1 MLQTLRKIAPQ
12 ATRCPFQSLVS
23 VRTGRWPRWSEE
35 PKQPFRLPVLLLI
48 WRALA
53 RPKLSNPI
61 QNHRWLRFKP
71 VETTS
76 TVHVVGVAAG
86 VIPIPVPAMS
96 ASPEPPDQSAAA
108 APWLPLLA
116 LVSAFALSQAFRTVT
131 AMMATGLQQDFGLST
146 QALSLFAATFAF
158 SFGLSQFVVGVAL
171 DFYGL
176 RRTWL
181 CTFPL
186 AILGALA
193 CALAPNY
200 AVLVLGQALIGIGC
214 SPAFVVCT
222 LFIARRFPVHRFAA
236 ISGVAMGMGGLG
248 LVLTGTPL
256 AWLIHIS
263 SWRMGFAVLAALACV
278 SWLLV
283 QWQLREDP
291 AVAQHRP
298 DSLGHALRGI
308 GALFLL
314 PQTWGI
320 LALALVSYGS
330 FLTLR
335 GLWLG
340 PLLMHRHGMS
350 LVQTGNV
357 ALIVSVLSLFTPALF
372 GHFDPG
378 PAQRRHWIV
387 CAALATAAVFALMA
401 FLPLDWVDVGGMV
414 AVAVLSGVAILQYA
428 NVRASYSAE
437 MSGRAMSVFTMA
449 MFLGVA
455 FVQSLSGLA
464 ASWSQ
469 ALGQESYAGV
479 LVCVAS
485 LLALGA
491 LAFRLLPTVRP
502 G

>member
-1 MLQTLRKIAPQ
+1 
-12 ATRCPFQSLVS
+12 
-23 VRTGRWPRWSEE
+23 
-35 PKQPFRLPVLLLI
+35 
-48 WRALA
+48 
-53 RPKLSNPI
+53 
-61 QNHRWLRFKP
+61 
-71 VETTS
+71 
-76 TVHVVGVAAG
+76 
-86 VIPIPVPAMS
+86 MS
-96 ASPEPPDQSAAA
+96 ALPDSPAQSETAM
-108 APWLPLLA
+108 PWLPLLT

-131 AMMATGLQQDFGLST
+131 AMMAAGLQQDFGLST
-146 QALSLFAATFAF
+146 RALGFFSATFAF
-158 SFGLSQFVVGVAL
+158 SFGLSQFVIGIAL

-186 AILGALA
+186 AILGALTS
-193 CALAPNY
+193 ALAPNY
-200 AVLVLGQALIGIGC
+200 AVLVLGQVLIGIGC

-222 LFIARRFPVHRFAA
+222 LFIARRFPVQRFAA

-248 LVLTGTPL
+248 LVLTATPL
-256 AWLIHIS
+256 AWLIDVS
-263 SWRMGFAVLAALACV
+263 SWRVGFAVLAGLACI

-283 QWQLREDP
+283 HRQLREGL
-291 AVAQHRP
+291 ATAHHRP
-298 DSLGHALRGI
+298 ENLGHALRGF

-320 LALALVSYGS
+320 LALALVNYAS

-357 ALIVSVLSLFTPALF
+357 ALVVSVLSLFTPALF

-378 PAQRRHWIV
+378 PAQRREWIV
-387 CAALATAAVFALMA
+387 RAVLAMTSVFALMA
-401 FLPLDWVDVGGMV
+401 FLPMAWVDVGGMV
-414 AVAVLSGVAILQYA
+414 ALAVISGAGILQYA

-455 FVQSLSGLA
+455 IVQSLSGLA

-469 ALGQESYAGV
+469 ALGQDPYAGV

-491 LAFRLLPTVRP
+491 LAFRLLPVVRLN
-502 G
+502 

>member
-1 MLQTLRKIAPQ
+1 M
-12 ATRCPFQSLVS
+12 
-23 VRTGRWPRWSEE
+23 
-35 PKQPFRLPVLLLI
+35 
-48 WRALA
+48 
-53 RPKLSNPI
+53 
-61 QNHRWLRFKP
+61 
-71 VETTS
+71 
-76 TVHVVGVAAG
+76 
-86 VIPIPVPAMS
+86 
-96 ASPEPPDQSAAA
+96 
-108 APWLPLLA
+108 PWLTLLT

-146 QALSLFAATFAF
+146 QALGFFAATFAF
-158 SFGLSQFVVGVAL
+158 SFGLSQFVIGIAL

-186 AILGALA
+186 AILGALIS
-193 CALAPNY
+193 ALAPNY
-200 AVLVLGQALIGIGC
+200 AVLVLGQILIGIGC

-222 LFIARRFPVHRFAA
+222 LFIARRFPVQRFAA

-256 AWLIHIS
+256 AWLIDVS
-263 SWRMGFAVLAALACV
+263 SWRVGFAVLAGLACV

-283 QWQLREDP
+283 HRQLREGL
-291 AVAQHRP
+291 ATAHQRP
-298 DSLGHALRGI
+298 ENLAHALRGF

-320 LALALVSYGS
+320 LALALVNYAS

-357 ALIVSVLSLFTPALF
+357 ALVVSVLSLFTPALF

-378 PAQRRHWIV
+378 PAQRRKWIV
-387 CAALATAAVFALMA
+387 RAVLAMTAVFALMA
-401 FLPLDWVDVGGMV
+401 FLPLAWVDIGGMV
-414 AVAVLSGVAILQYA
+414 ALAVISGAGILQYA

-455 FVQSLSGLA
+455 IVQSLSGLA

-469 ALGQESYAGV
+469 ALGQDPYSGV

-491 LAFRLLPTVRP
+491 LAFRLLPVVRLN
-502 G
+502 

>member
-1 MLQTLRKIAPQ
+1 
-12 ATRCPFQSLVS
+12 
-23 VRTGRWPRWSEE
+23 
-35 PKQPFRLPVLLLI
+35 
-48 WRALA
+48 
-53 RPKLSNPI
+53 
-61 QNHRWLRFKP
+61 
-71 VETTS
+71 
-76 TVHVVGVAAG
+76 
-86 VIPIPVPAMS
+86 MS
-96 ASPEPPDQSAAA
+96 ASPDSHAQSAAGG
-108 APWLPLLA
+108 PWLPLLT

-146 QALSLFAATFAF
+146 QALGLFAATFAF
-158 SFGLSQFVVGVAL
+158 SFGLSQFVIGVAL

-193 CALAPNY
+193 SALAPNY
-200 AVLVLGQALIGIGC
+200 VVLVLGQALIGIGC

-236 ISGVAMGMGGLG
+236 VSGVAMGMGGLG

-256 AWLIHIS
+256 AWLIHVS
-263 SWRMGFAVLAALACV
+263 SWRMGFAVLAGLACV

-283 QWQLREDP
+283 QSQLREDL
-291 AVAQHRP
+291 AAAQHRP
-298 DSLGHALRGI
+298 DSLGHALRGF

-320 LALALVSYGS
+320 LALALVNYAS
-330 FLTLR
+330 FLTIR

-340 PLLMHRHGMS
+340 PLLIHRHGMS

-357 ALIVSVLSLFTPALF
+357 ALVVSVLSLFTPALF

-378 PAQRRHWIV
+378 PARRQPWIV
-387 CAALATAAVFALMA
+387 RAAMAIAVVFALMA

-414 AVAVLSGVAILQYA
+414 AVAVLSGAAILQYA

-455 FVQSLSGLA
+455 IVQSLSGLA

-469 ALGQESYAGV
+469 ALGQDPYAGV
-479 LVCVAS
+479 LVSVAS

-491 LAFRLLPTVRP
+491 LAFRLLPVVRL

>member
-1 MLQTLRKIAPQ
+1 MSALPDSPAP
-12 ATRCPFQSLVS
+12 
-23 VRTGRWPRWSEE
+23 SE
-35 PKQPFRLPVLLLI
+35 
-48 WRALA
+48 
-53 RPKLSNPI
+53 
-61 QNHRWLRFKP
+61 
-71 VETTS
+71 
-76 TVHVVGVAAG
+76 
-86 VIPIPVPAMS
+86 PAM
-96 ASPEPPDQSAAA
+96 
-108 APWLPLLA
+108 PWLPLLT
-116 LVSAFALSQAFRTVT
+116 LVCAFALSQAFRTVT

-146 QALSLFAATFAF
+146 QALGFFAGTFAF
-158 SFGLSQFVVGVAL
+158 AFGLSQFVVGMAL

-186 AILGALA
+186 AILGALTS
-193 CALAPNY
+193 ALAPNY
-200 AVLVLGQALIGIGC
+200 AVLVLGQVLIGIGC

-222 LFIARRFPVHRFAA
+222 LFIARRFPVERFAA

-248 LVLTGTPL
+248 LMLTGTPL
-256 AWLIHIS
+256 AWLIEAS
-263 SWRMGFAVLAALACV
+263 SWRMGFVVLAGLACV

-283 QWQLREDP
+283 HRQLREGL
-291 AVAQHRP
+291 ATTHQRP
-298 DSLGHALRGI
+298 DNLAHALRGF

-320 LALALVSYGS
+320 LALAMVTYAS

-350 LVQTGNV
+350 LLQTGNV
-357 ALIVSVLSLFTPALF
+357 ALVVSALSLFTPALF

-378 PAQRRHWIV
+378 PAQRRKWIV
-387 CAALATAAVFALMA
+387 RAVMAMTSVFALMA
-401 FLPLDWVDVGGMV
+401 FVPLAWVDVGGMV
-414 AVAVLSGVAILQYA
+414 ALAVISGAGILQYA

-455 FVQSLSGLA
+455 IVQSLSGLA

-469 ALGQESYAGV
+469 ALGQDPYAGV

-491 LAFRLLPTVRP
+491 LAFRMLPVVRLN
-502 G
+502 

>member
-1 MLQTLRKIAPQ
+1 M
-12 ATRCPFQSLVS
+12 
-23 VRTGRWPRWSEE
+23 
-35 PKQPFRLPVLLLI
+35 
-48 WRALA
+48 
-53 RPKLSNPI
+53 
-61 QNHRWLRFKP
+61 
-71 VETTS
+71 
-76 TVHVVGVAAG
+76 
-86 VIPIPVPAMS
+86 
-96 ASPEPPDQSAAA
+96 
-108 APWLPLLA
+108 PWLTLLT

-146 QALSLFAATFAF
+146 QALGFFAATFAF
-158 SFGLSQFVVGVAL
+158 SFGLSQFVIGIAL

-186 AILGALA
+186 AILGALTS
-193 CALAPNY
+193 ALAPNY
-200 AVLVLGQALIGIGC
+200 AVLVLGQVLIGIGC

-222 LFIARRFPVHRFAA
+222 LFIARRFPVQRFAA

-256 AWLIHIS
+256 AWLIDAS
-263 SWRMGFAVLAALACV
+263 SWRVGFAVLAGLACV

-283 QWQLREDP
+283 HRQLREGL
-291 AVAQHRP
+291 ATAHQRP
-298 DSLGHALRGI
+298 ENLAHALRGF

-320 LALALVSYGS
+320 LALALVNYAS

-340 PLLMHRHGMS
+340 PLLMDRHGMS

-357 ALIVSVLSLFTPALF
+357 ALVVSVLSLFTPALF

-378 PAQRRHWIV
+378 PAQRRKWIV
-387 CAALATAAVFALMA
+387 RAVLAMTAVFALMA
-401 FLPLDWVDVGGMV
+401 FLPLAWVDVGGMV
-414 AVAVLSGVAILQYA
+414 ALAVISGAGILQYA

-455 FVQSLSGLA
+455 IVQSLSGLA

-469 ALGQESYAGV
+469 ALGQDPYSGV

-491 LAFRLLPTVRP
+491 LAFRLLPVVRLN
-502 G
+502 

>member
-1 MLQTLRKIAPQ
+1 MSTLPDS
-12 ATRCPFQSLVS
+12 PSQS
-23 VRTGRWPRWSEE
+23 E
-35 PKQPFRLPVLLLI
+35 
-48 WRALA
+48 
-53 RPKLSNPI
+53 
-61 QNHRWLRFKP
+61 
-71 VETTS
+71 
-76 TVHVVGVAAG
+76 AA
-86 VIPIPVPAMS
+86 M
-96 ASPEPPDQSAAA
+96 
-108 APWLPLLA
+108 PWLPLLA

-146 QALSLFAATFAF
+146 RQLGFFSATFAF
-158 SFGLSQFVVGVAL
+158 SFGLSQFVIGIAL

-181 CTFPL
+181 CCFPL
-186 AILGALA
+186 AILGALTS
-193 CALAPNY
+193 ALAPNY
-200 AVLVLGQALIGIGC
+200 TILLLGQVLIGIGC

-222 LFIARRFPVHRFAA
+222 LFIARRFPVERFAA

-248 LVLTGTPL
+248 LVLTSTPL
-256 AWLIHIS
+256 AWLIDVS
-263 SWRMGFAVLAALACV
+263 SWRMGFAVLTGLACV

-283 QWQLREDP
+283 HSQLRDGL
-291 AVAQHRP
+291 ANAHHRP
-298 DSLGHALRGI
+298 ENLGQALRGF

-314 PQTWGI
+314 PQTLGI
-320 LALALVSYGS
+320 LALALVTYAS

-357 ALIVSVLSLFTPALF
+357 ALVVSVLSLFTPALF

-387 CAALATAAVFALMA
+387 WAVLAMSSVFALMA
-401 FLPLDWVDVGGMV
+401 FLPLGWVDVGGMI
-414 AVAVLSGVAILQYA
+414 ALSVISGAGILQYA
-428 NVRASYSAE
+428 HVRDSYSPE
-437 MSGRAMSVFTMA
+437 MSGRAMAVFTMA
-449 MFLGVA
+449 MFLGIA

-469 ALGQESYAGV
+469 ALGQDPYVGV

-491 LAFRLLPTVRP
+491 LAFHQLPVVKRN
-502 G
+502 

>member
-1 MLQTLRKIAPQ
+1 
-12 ATRCPFQSLVS
+12 
-23 VRTGRWPRWSEE
+23 
-35 PKQPFRLPVLLLI
+35 
-48 WRALA
+48 
-53 RPKLSNPI
+53 
-61 QNHRWLRFKP
+61 
-71 VETTS
+71 
-76 TVHVVGVAAG
+76 
-86 VIPIPVPAMS
+86 MS
-96 ASPEPPDQSAAA
+96 ASPESTAESVAAV
-108 APWLPLLA
+108 PWLPLLA

-146 QALSLFAATFAF
+146 QALGLFAATFAF

-181 CTFPL
+181 CIFPL
-186 AILGALA
+186 AILGAVTS
-193 CALAPNY
+193 ALAPNY
-200 AVLVLGQALIGIGC
+200 AVLVIGQALIGIGC

-222 LFIARRFPVHRFAA
+222 LFIARRFPAHRFAA
-236 ISGVAMGMGGLG
+236 ISGAALGMGGVG

-256 AWLIHIS
+256 AWLIHAS
-263 SWRMGFAVLAALACV
+263 SWRMGFFVLAALSCV

-283 QWQLREDP
+283 HSQLRDGLV
-291 AVAQHRP
+291 AAQHRP
-298 DSLGHALRGI
+298 VSIGQALRGF

-320 LALALVSYGS
+320 LALALVSYAS

-357 ALIVSVLSLFTPALF
+357 ALVVSMLSLFTPALF

-378 PAQRRHWIV
+378 PARRRIWIV
-387 CAALATAAVFALMA
+387 RAALGTAAVFALMA

-414 AVAVLSGVAILQYA
+414 TVAVLCGAVILQYA
-428 NVRASYSAE
+428 NVRDSYTAE

-449 MFLGVA
+449 IFLGVA

-479 LVCVAS
+479 LVCVAA

-491 LAFRLLPTVRP
+491 MAFRLLPVGRL

>member
-1 MLQTLRKIAPQ
+1 
-12 ATRCPFQSLVS
+12 
-23 VRTGRWPRWSEE
+23 
-35 PKQPFRLPVLLLI
+35 
-48 WRALA
+48 
-53 RPKLSNPI
+53 
-61 QNHRWLRFKP
+61 
-71 VETTS
+71 
-76 TVHVVGVAAG
+76 
-86 VIPIPVPAMS
+86 
-96 ASPEPPDQSAAA
+96 
-108 APWLPLLA
+108 
-116 LVSAFALSQAFRTVT
+116 
-131 AMMATGLQQDFGLST
+131 MMAPGLQQNFGLST
-146 QALSLFAATFAF
+146 QALGLFAATFAF
-158 SFGLSQFVVGVAL
+158 SFGLSQFVIGIAL

-186 AILGALA
+186 VIVGALA
-193 CALAPNY
+193 SALAPNF

-222 LFIARRFPVHRFAA
+222 LFIARRFPTNRFASV
-236 ISGVAMGMGGLG
+236 SGVAMGMGGLG
-248 LVLTGTPL
+248 LMLTSTPL
-256 AWLIHIS
+256 AWLIQVS
-263 SWRMGFAVLAALACV
+263 SWRVGFAVLAGLACV

-283 QWQLREDP
+283 HWQMREGLAATHD
-291 AVAQHRP
+291 RP
-298 DSLGHALRGI
+298 ENLGHALRGF
-308 GALFLL
+308 GALFLV

-320 LALALVSYGS
+320 LALALVNYAS

-340 PLLMHRHGMS
+340 PLLMNRHGMT

-378 PAQRRHWIV
+378 AKRRHWIV
-387 CAALATAAVFALMA
+387 RAVLAMAAAFTLMA
-401 FLPLDWVDVGGMV
+401 LLPLDWVDVGGMV
-414 AVAVLSGVAILQYA
+414 AVAVLSGAGILQYA

-469 ALGQESYAGV
+469 DLGYDPYAGV

-485 LLALGA
+485 LLTLGA
-491 LAFRLLPTVRP
+491 LAFRLLPVAGDAAGLKP
-502 G
+502 ALASQCKG

>member
-1 MLQTLRKIAPQ
+1 MPWPTLL
-12 ATRCPFQSLVS
+12 T
-23 VRTGRWPRWSEE
+23 
-35 PKQPFRLPVLLLI
+35 
-48 WRALA
+48 
-53 RPKLSNPI
+53 
-61 QNHRWLRFKP
+61 
-71 VETTS
+71 
-76 TVHVVGVAAG
+76 
-86 VIPIPVPAMS
+86 
-96 ASPEPPDQSAAA
+96 
-108 APWLPLLA
+108 

-131 AMMATGLQQDFGLST
+131 AMMAAGLQQDFGLST
-146 QALSLFAATFAF
+146 QALGFFAATFAF
-158 SFGLSQFVVGVAL
+158 SFGLSQFVIGIAL

-186 AILGALA
+186 AILGALIS
-193 CALAPNY
+193 ALAPNY
-200 AVLVLGQALIGIGC
+200 AVLVLGQILIGIGC

-222 LFIARRFPVHRFAA
+222 LFIARRFPVQRFAA

-256 AWLIHIS
+256 AWLIDAS
-263 SWRMGFAVLAALACV
+263 SWRVGFAVLAGLACV

-283 QWQLREDP
+283 HRQLHEGL
-291 AVAQHRP
+291 ATAHQRP
-298 DSLGHALRGI
+298 ENLAHALRGF

-320 LALALVSYGS
+320 LALALVNYAS

-357 ALIVSVLSLFTPALF
+357 ALVVSVLSLFTPALF

-378 PAQRRHWIV
+378 PAQRRKWIV
-387 CAALATAAVFALMA
+387 RAVLAMTAVFALMA
-401 FLPLDWVDVGGMV
+401 FLPLAWVDVGGMV
-414 AVAVLSGVAILQYA
+414 ALAVISGAGILQYA

-455 FVQSLSGLA
+455 IVQSLSGLA

-469 ALGQESYAGV
+469 ALGQDPYSGV

-491 LAFRLLPTVRP
+491 LAFRLLPVVRLN
-502 G
+502 

>member
-1 MLQTLRKIAPQ
+1 M
-12 ATRCPFQSLVS
+12 SN
-23 VRTGRWPRWSEE
+23 
-35 PKQPFRLPVLLLI
+35 LPDPHDRSDV
-48 WRALA
+48 AL
-53 RPKLSNPI
+53 
-61 QNHRWLRFKP
+61 
-71 VETTS
+71 
-76 TVHVVGVAAG
+76 
-86 VIPIPVPAMS
+86 
-96 ASPEPPDQSAAA
+96 
-108 APWLPLLA
+108 PWLPLLT

-131 AMMATGLQQDFGLST
+131 AMMATGLQQDFGLSAE
-146 QALSLFAATFAF
+146 ALGFFAATFAF
-158 SFGLSQFVVGVAL
+158 SFGLSQFVIGIAL

-186 AILGALA
+186 AILGAVTS
-193 CALAPNY
+193 ALAPNY
-200 AVLVLGQALIGIGC
+200 TILVLGQILIGIGC

-222 LFIARRFPVHRFAA
+222 LFIARRFPVERFAA

-256 AWLIHIS
+256 AWLINVS
-263 SWRMGFAVLAALACV
+263 SWRVGFAMLAGLACV

-283 QWQLREDP
+283 HRQLREGL
-291 AVAQHRP
+291 ATAHQRP
-298 DSLGHALRGI
+298 ENLKHALRGF

-314 PQTWGI
+314 PQTLGI
-320 LALALVSYGS
+320 LALALVSYAS

-357 ALIVSVLSLFTPALF
+357 ALVVSVLSLFTPALF

-378 PAQRRHWIV
+378 PAQRRRWIV
-387 CAALATAAVFALMA
+387 RAALAMASITALMA
-401 FLPLDWVDVGGMV
+401 FLPLGWVDVGGMV
-414 AVAVLSGVAILQYA
+414 ALAVISGTGVLQYA

-455 FVQSLSGLA
+455 IVQSLSGLA

-469 ALGQESYAGV
+469 SLGQDPYTGV

-485 LLALGA
+485 LLVLGA
-491 LAFRLLPTVRP
+491 MAFRLLPVVLLR
-502 G
+502 

>member
-1 MLQTLRKIAPQ
+1 M
-12 ATRCPFQSLVS
+12 S
-23 VRTGRWPRWSEE
+23 
-35 PKQPFRLPVLLLI
+35 
-48 WRALA
+48 
-53 RPKLSNPI
+53 
-61 QNHRWLRFKP
+61 
-71 VETTS
+71 TS
-76 TVHVVGVAAG
+76 
-86 VIPIPVPAMS
+86 S
-96 ASPEPPDQSAAA
+96 DSAAHA
-108 APWLPLLA
+108 EVTAPWLPLLTLA
-116 LVSAFALSQAFRTVT
+116 SAFALSQAFRTVT

-146 QALSLFAATFAF
+146 QALGVFAATFAF
-158 SFGLSQFVVGVAL
+158 AFGLSQFGIGVAL

-186 AILGALA
+186 AILGSIASA
-193 CALAPNY
+193 FAPNY

-236 ISGVAMGMGGLG
+236 VSGVAMGLGGLG
-248 LVLTGTPL
+248 LVFTGTPL
-256 AWLIHIS
+256 AWLIHVS
-263 SWRMGFAVLAALACV
+263 SWRMGFAVLAVLACI
-278 SWLLV
+278 SWLAV
-283 QWQLREDP
+283 YSQMREGL
-291 AVAQHRP
+291 AAAQHRP
-298 DSLGHALRGI
+298 ENLGHALRGF

-320 LALALVSYGS
+320 LALALVNYAS

-340 PLLMHRHGMS
+340 PLLVHRHGLS

-357 ALIVSVLSLFTPALF
+357 ALVVSVLSLFMPALF

-378 PAQRRHWIV
+378 PTRRRSWIV
-387 CAALATAAVFALMA
+387 GAVLAMASVFALMA
-401 FLPLDWVDVGGMV
+401 LVPLEWVDIVGMV
-414 AVAVLSGVAILQYA
+414 LVAVISGAGILQYA

-449 MFLGVA
+449 MFLGLA
-455 FVQSLSGLA
+455 LVQSLSGLA

-469 ALGQESYAGV
+469 ALGQDPYAGV

-485 LLALGA
+485 LLVLGA
-491 LAFRLLPTVRP
+491 MAFRLLPVVRVS
-502 G
+502 

>member
-1 MLQTLRKIAPQ
+1 
-12 ATRCPFQSLVS
+12 
-23 VRTGRWPRWSEE
+23 
-35 PKQPFRLPVLLLI
+35 
-48 WRALA
+48 
-53 RPKLSNPI
+53 
-61 QNHRWLRFKP
+61 
-71 VETTS
+71 
-76 TVHVVGVAAG
+76 
-86 VIPIPVPAMS
+86 MS
-96 ASPEPPDQSAAA
+96 ALPDAPAPPDAAL
-108 APWLPLLA
+108 PWLPLLT

-131 AMMATGLQQDFGLST
+131 AMMATGLQQDFGLSA
-146 QALSLFAATFAF
+146 QALGFFAATFAF
-158 SFGLSQFVVGVAL
+158 SFGLSQFVIGIAL

-193 CALAPNY
+193 SALAPNY
-200 AVLVLGQALIGIGC
+200 TVLVLGQVLIGIGC

-222 LFIARRFPVHRFAA
+222 LFIARRFPVNRFAA

-248 LVLTGTPL
+248 LVLTGTPF
-256 AWLIHIS
+256 AWLINAS
-263 SWRMGFAVLAALACV
+263 SWRAGFAVLAGLACV

-283 QWQLREDP
+283 HRQLREGL
-291 AVAQHRP
+291 ATAHQRP
-298 DSLGHALRGI
+298 DNLKHALRGF
-308 GALFLL
+308 GALLLL
-314 PQTWGI
+314 PQTAGI
-320 LALALVSYGS
+320 LALALVSYAA

-357 ALIVSVLSLFTPALF
+357 ALVVSVLSLFTPALF

-378 PAQRRHWIV
+378 PTHRRRWIMFAV
-387 CAALATAAVFALMA
+387 LAMALTTALMA
-401 FLPLDWVDVGGMV
+401 FVPLAWVDVGGMV
-414 AVAVLSGVAILQYA
+414 VLAVISGTGILQYA

-455 FVQSLSGLA
+455 VVQSLSGFA
-464 ASWSQ
+464 ASWSLS
-469 ALGQESYAGV
+469 LGQDPYTGV

-485 LLALGA
+485 LLAMGS
-491 LAFRLLPTVRP
+491 LAFRLLPQARLH
-502 G
+502 